1 MLLSTKV
8 YSNSQISFFKGGI
21 EMEGILSVAVFIIPA
36 IVLFL
41 IIFYAVKF
49 AIIEAHRE
57 INEREKQTVENKH
70 SL

>member
-1 MLLSTKV
+1 
-8 YSNSQISFFKGGI
+8 
-21 EMEGILSVAVFIIPA
+21 MEGILSVAVFIIPA

-57 INEREKQTVENKH
+57 INEQEKQTVENKH

>member
-1 MLLSTKV
+1 L
-8 YSNSQISFFKGGI
+8 
-21 EMEGILSVAVFIIPA
+21 EGILSVFIVI
-36 IVLFL
+36 ILVVILFL

-57 INEREKQTVENKH
+57 IDEQAKQAIEKTD